1 LNVEP
6 TLTPH
11 SVVAAL
17 GRLDASARLLLD
29 LSLRRELP
37 DDELAARLDKTVP
50 EIGEQRAQAIGR
62 MTSAFEIERIDEL
75 TELLTAVAGLSA
87 AGWAAAEGEQAPS
100 SPPPSRRPR
109 TFPFPAARRVA
120 GAALPALLAA
130 LATWVLLAGGLG
142 DVSSPRTREP
152 LRNPGSSGAGGNSG
166 VKEMPQGQ
174 PVAASP
180 NARTERN
187 ARSPAISRRSSAAR
201 RPAAGP
207 SAGTAVQHRNGPDKH
222 GGRRTR
228 VHRRSDHGPFG
239 PGIDGADPP
248 PVAVDPRAPGGPTTS
263 IAGGRPTRPGVVAKS
278 QQPPSRN
285 GHPRHRAPHPSEQ
298 QPVRPRPDHPP
309 GGQSSG
315 SRGGDKVS
323 PGAQKK

>member
-1 LNVEP
+1 MLLGPAYPLNVEP
-6 TLTPH
+6 TLTPQ

-130 LATWVLLAGGLG
+130 LASWVLLAGGLG
-142 DVSSPRTREP
+142 GVLSPRTRET
-152 LRNPGSSGAGGNSG
+152 LRNPGSSGAVGNPG
-166 VKEMPQGQ
+166 VKEMPQG
-174 PVAASP
+174 
-180 NARTERN
+180 
-187 ARSPAISRRSSAAR
+187 
-201 RPAAGP
+201 
-207 SAGTAVQHRNGPDKH
+207 
-222 GGRRTR
+222 
-228 VHRRSDHGPFG
+228 
-239 PGIDGADPP
+239 
-248 PVAVDPRAPGGPTTS
+248 
-263 IAGGRPTRPGVVAKS
+263 
-278 QQPPSRN
+278 
-285 GHPRHRAPHPSEQ
+285 
-298 QPVRPRPDHPP
+298 
-309 GGQSSG
+309 
-315 SRGGDKVS
+315 
-323 PGAQKK
+323 